1 MRSHFPIRTPLRP
14 RLNLL
19 ALAVGAFC
27 AAAGAPVHAQLAA
40 GALPTGWNVGS
51 GNVSIVQNGS
61 TLNINQAT
69 PQALVNFAT
78 FNVGAGALVDI
89 RQPGAASALLART
102 TGGDPSQIYG
112 QIKANGALWL
122 INPAGIMVGA
132 GARIDVGSF
141 IASTLNV
148 SDSDFLAGRLT
159 FKAGNAG
166 TGGEVRNAGTI
177 TAASGGS
184 IYLVAPSVTNTGTLN
199 APNGEVLLAAGQSVQ
214 LVDTGTPGVS
224 VAITGAPGEVR
235 NLGRI
240 AAEAGRIGLA
250 AGLVSNSGSIDA
262 DSVVREGGR
271 VFLRASGDLKTT
283 AASDISANGTTGGNV
298 QLYADGAARI
308 DGRVSATGSAGRGG
322 YVDTSG
328 GKSLDVVNAPVVGKG
343 GEWHID
349 PFDIEIVEGSLG
361 LGSGTGGG
369 VEGGQSVIVS
379 NETGARIGADT
390 VRSQLDE
397 GINVS
402 ITTGA
407 GPAQFGAGNITVNG
421 AIVKT
426 GTLDSTL
433 TLNAS
438 NNIYINAAISSSK
451 SALGLNLNSNLA
463 NDDSKVSHAAQLN
476 ASLDLHGGV
485 LTVSEGSGTG
495 NGTLD
500 IVSGTTSLNMPT
512 SAINAAT
519 VNVRS
524 GATLAV
530 NRAGSALSGAMN
542 NAGTVSVG
550 GSGTAVFDHSGTHS
564 GTFNV
569 ATGSGISFAGSNS
582 FNAGT
587 AFAGTGTV
595 EWADFVTL
603 GTALSF
609 GDGNGALVM
618 HGLTLSSGNASVL
631 TTQGK
636 GHVVDSQ
643 VGLQGGATWVN
654 NGSVDVRGDGAI
666 QAYLPGNRFEN
677 NGTVTTSSTLGNV
690 LVGSPQATTFVNN
703 GTIVKSGAV
712 DQNYFYIT
720 NAAGGT
726 IRVDA
731 GELLLQQTTQGG
743 NVQVAEG
750 AHATFDGLTLNS
762 GVVFS
767 GLGAITWKG
776 AVNLRGDVDIGVS
789 APVLSGGP
797 LTFMYGNGHQFTTRN
812 VVNLGNSANWVL
824 AEGTTWNNY
833 GSVNIGAVGSDLGP
847 GTLELRGGT
856 FNNRAGGTLS
866 VAPASQLQLA
876 VGSVVTNDAGATVNL
891 VSDGSDSGPIFRN
904 SEFGQLLNSGT
915 VVKSGVGSTAAPL
928 TNLAG
933 GMVRIEAGELDV
945 RMGADNPNNGAIVLL
960 PGSTLGSG
968 MQLHNNGSISGSGTI
983 ALGGDATL
991 FNNGTLAP
999 GSADALG
1006 TLTVQGGYV
1015 QGANGV
1021 LNIRLGSDGNDLLDV
1036 DGPVTLGGTLNLGA
1050 LGGFMPA
1057 NGAMADFV
1065 VARGSGSGAF
1075 AQVNAPG
1082 LASDSS
1088 TATLSVSY
1096 PAAGG
1101 TVARATAAVLPS
1113 IGVCSSNAAL
1123 PGCDSVLP
1131 TLAQCVANGMLAGCE
1146 ARLPSPAMCL
1156 VSPLLPGCP
1165 PPPSADICTIAPNSA
1180 LCQVLSPPTA
1190 SQPVKPEQQAANEI
1204 IRAVVTS
1211 LPKTD
1216 VDQFAF
1222 LDTTKSAT
1230 PGGASASSS
1239 GGTSTSAS
1247 GDDKKSDNKAN
1258 PDAKTDVA
1266 KSEPA
1271 KKMYCN

>member
-1 MRSHFPIRTPLRP
+1 MRSQSRLIP
-14 RLNLL
+14 RLRLL
-19 ALAVGAFC
+19 SLAVAAMC
-27 AAAGAPVHAQLAA
+27 AAAGAPVHAQLAV
-40 GALPTGWNVGS
+40 GALPTGWNVTSGS
-51 GNVSIVQNGS
+51 ASIVQNGS
-61 TLNINQAT
+61 TLDIHQAT
-69 PQALVNFAT
+69 SQALVNFAT

-89 RQPGAASALLART
+89 RQPGASSALLARI

-148 SDSDFLAGRLT
+148 SDTDFLAGRLT
-159 FKAGNAG
+159 FKAGAVA
-166 TGGEVRNAGTI
+166 GEVRNAGTV

-224 VAITGAPGEVR
+224 VAITGTAGEVR

-283 AASDISANGTTGGNV
+283 ATSDISANGTTGGSV
-298 QLYADGAARI
+298 VLYADGAARI

-328 GKSLDVVNAPVVGKG
+328 KKSLDVVDVPVVGKG

-349 PFDIEIVEGSLG
+349 PFNLEVVEGSLG

-369 VEGGQSVIVS
+369 VEGNQSVIVS
-379 NETGARIGADT
+379 NESGARIGADT
-390 VRSQLDE
+390 IKAQLDA
-397 GINVS
+397 GTNVS

-407 GPAQFGAGNITVNG
+407 GPAELGVGDITVSG

-426 GTLDSTL
+426 GAADSTL

-438 NNIYINAAISSSK
+438 NNIYINAAITSSA

-463 NDDSKVSHAAQLN
+463 NDDSNASHAAQLN
-476 ASLDLHGGV
+476 ANLDLHGGV
-485 LTVSEGSGTG
+485 LSVSQGLAGSGTG

-500 IVSGTTSLNMPT
+500 IVGGVTSLNMPA
-512 SAINAAT
+512 SAIDAAT
-519 VNVRS
+519 VNVQA
-524 GATLAV
+524 GGTLAV
-530 NRAGSALSGAMN
+530 NRAGSALSGVLN

-550 GSGTAVFDHSGTHS
+550 GGTALFDHSGTHS

-569 ATGSGISFAGSNS
+569 ATGSSASFSGNHS

-587 AFAGTGTV
+587 AFTGAGTV
-595 EWADFVTL
+595 EWADDVNL
-603 GTALSF
+603 GTSLSF
-609 GDGNGALVM
+609 GSGNGPLVM
-618 HGLTLSSGNASVL
+618 HGLSVSGGNASVL
-631 TTQGK
+631 TTQGT
-636 GHVVDSQ
+636 GNVVDSQ
-643 VGLQGGATWVN
+643 VYLQGGAVWVN

-666 QAYLPGNRFEN
+666 VVYQAGNRFEN
-677 NGTVTTSSTLGNV
+677 NGSVTTSGTFANV
-690 LVGSPQATTFVNN
+690 LVGSTAASTVVNN
-703 GTIVKSGAV
+703 GTIVKSSGTE
-712 DQNYFYIT
+712 QNYFNIT
-720 NAAGGT
+720 NGATGT
-726 IRVDA
+726 IRVDT

-743 NVQVAEG
+743 NMQVAAG
-750 AHATFDGLTLNS
+750 AHATLDGLTLNS

-767 GLGAITWKG
+767 GAGAITWQG
-776 AVNLRGDVDIGVS
+776 AVNLLGDVDIGAS

-797 LTFMYGNGHQFTTRN
+797 LTFLYGNGHQFTTRN
-812 VVNLGNSANWVL
+812 VVNITNNANWVL
-824 AEGTTWNNY
+824 AGATTWNNL
-833 GSVNIGAVGSDLGP
+833 GSVNVGTVGAARGDVGP
-847 GTLELRGGT
+847 GMLEFRDSSA

-866 VAPASQLQLA
+866 VAPGSQLRMVA
-876 VGSVVTNDAGATVNL
+876 ASVVTNDAGATVNL
-891 VSDGSDSGPIFRN
+891 VSDGSDSGPIFRDPAN
-904 SEFGQLLNSGT
+904 GRLLNSGT
-915 VVKSGVGSTAAPL
+915 VVKSGVGSTSAPL
-928 TNLAG
+928 SNLAG
-933 GMVRIEAGELDV
+933 GTLRIEEGELDA

-968 MQLHNNGSISGSGTI
+968 GTQLYNNGSISGSGTV

-991 FNNGTLAP
+991 FNNGTVAP
-999 GSADALG
+999 GSAGALG
-1006 TLTVQGGYV
+1006 TIAVQGNYV
-1015 QGANGV
+1015 QGADGV
-1021 LNIRLGSDGNDLLDV
+1021 LNIRLGSDGTDLLDV
-1036 DGPVTLGGTLNLGA
+1036 DGAATLGGTLNLGA

-1065 VARGSGSGAF
+1065 VARRAGSGTF
-1075 AQVNAPG
+1075 AQVNAPA
-1082 LASDSS
+1082 LSSAAS

-1096 PAAGG
+1096 PAGGASEG

-1113 IGVCSSNAAL
+1113 IGVCTSNAAL

-1131 TLAQCVANGMLAGCE
+1131 TLAQCVANSMLDGCS
-1146 ARLPSPAMCL
+1146 ARLPSVAMCT

-1165 PPPSADICTIAPNSA
+1165 PPPVATLPPLPSAPPAPAPSADICTIAPNSA
-1180 LCQVLSPPTA
+1180 QCQVLSPPTA
-1190 SQPVKPEQQAANEI
+1190 SQPVKPVQQASNEVI
-1204 IRAVVTS
+1204 KTVVAS
-1211 LPKTD
+1211 LPRTD
-1216 VDQFAF
+1216 VE
-1222 LDTTKSAT
+1222 
-1230 PGGASASSS
+1230 
-1239 GGTSTSAS
+1239 TSAPPSKPAASTS
-1247 GDDKKSDNKAN
+1247 GDD
-1258 PDAKTDVA
+1258 PKTGT
-1266 KSEPA
+1266 KNEPA